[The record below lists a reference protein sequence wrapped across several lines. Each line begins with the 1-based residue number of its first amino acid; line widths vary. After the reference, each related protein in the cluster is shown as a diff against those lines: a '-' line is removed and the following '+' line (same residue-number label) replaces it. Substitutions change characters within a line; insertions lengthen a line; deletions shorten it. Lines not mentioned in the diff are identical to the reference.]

1 MIRNGSPNGA
11 NPDGFVKAL
20 TKDMADLRRMASE
33 VENMSHGNPYAFM
46 KVIEKM
52 MATLNEF
59 QMEIDPD
66 PRAQIRRAGGFEQ
79 WKGLQD

>member
-11 NPDGFVKAL
+11 NPDDFVKVL
-20 TKDMADLRRMASE
+20 TKDMITLNRMANE
-33 VENMSHGNPYAFM
+33 VKDMSHGNPYAFM

-59 QMEIDPD
+59 HMEIDPD
-66 PRAQIRRAGGFEQ
+66 PRAQIRRAGGYEQ

>member
-11 NPDGFVKAL
+11 NPDGFIKVL
-20 TKDMADLRRMASE
+20 TKDMAELRRMARE

-59 QMEIDPD
+59 HMEIDPD
-66 PRAQIRRAGGFEQ
+66 PRSQIWRAGGYEQ